1 MDLTPTLQIFMN
13 SDGISSQ
20 PSLLHAEQPSLI
32 KEMLQDPHHLCGLPL
47 DSL

>member
-32 KEMLQDPHHLCGLPL
+32 KEMLQDLHHLCGLPL